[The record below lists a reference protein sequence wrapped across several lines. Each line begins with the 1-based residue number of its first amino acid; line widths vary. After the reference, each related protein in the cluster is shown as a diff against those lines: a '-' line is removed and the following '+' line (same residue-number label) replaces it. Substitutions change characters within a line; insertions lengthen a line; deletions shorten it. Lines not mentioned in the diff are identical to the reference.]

1 MNNYDYPVGAD
12 NDPEA
17 PWNEKSNKPKKVEVT
32 VSITLSKTVEVEVD
46 DYTTE
51 ETNEDGCHGV
61 TYYFDESNLERY
73 YDPGKSFFQTLL
85 FDYFLCQHFPDIYS
99 SEF

>member
-1 MNNYDYPVGAD
+1 MNNYDYPIGAD
-12 NDPEA
+12 NNPEA
-17 PWNEKSNKPKKVEVT
+17 PWNEKSKKHKKVEVT

-61 TYYFDESNLERY
+61 TYYFDESNLEQAVRSQI
-73 YDPGKSFFQTLL
+73 DLPSKK
-85 FDYFLCQHFPDIYS
+85 YS
-99 SEF
+99 DWSEDDFVVNLE

>member
-12 NDPEA
+12 NNPEA

-46 DYTTE
+46 DYSIE
-51 ETNEDGCHGV
+51 ETNEDGYHGV
-61 TYYFDESNLERY
+61 TYYFDESNLEQAVRSQI
-73 YDPGKSFFQTLL
+73 DLPSKK
-85 FDYFLCQHFPDIYS
+85 YS
-99 SEF
+99 DWSEDDFVVNLE

>member
-12 NDPEA
+12 NDPKA

-46 DYTTE
+46 DYSTE
-51 ETNEDGCHGV
+51 ETNEDGYHGV
-61 TYYFDESNLERY
+61 TYYFDESNLEQAVRSQIDLPSKKY
-73 YDPGKSFFQTLL
+73 NDW
-85 FDYFLCQHFPDIYS
+85 
-99 SEF
+99 SEDDFVVNLE